1 MENASFALKLVV
13 SFLIAVVVISLITG
27 VFLILKSHQIQVEE
41 AISRD
46 NIGKFNKAFE
56 VYEKKLMY
64 GTDVL
69 SCLNKAENNNQQYVY
84 NIYYGKD
91 SSEVPYTAR
100 QELLIQVEVTLNTTI
115 KEKVD
120 VFYKTTSGAI
130 LQTTSSFKT
139 MRPFADTTI
148 NGFKIPNVT
157 FYYFEEDAAKGSVI
171 RKNTNT
177 YDSILW
183 NNAKAP
189 HLARTGSID
198 DTTNKVC
205 ILCPGTYNTNMI
217 GEDSGAGKGKY
228 KLYAETVTD
237 REKTAKL
244 QALLSTVNNVNQ
256 IIYKEN
262 YTFSDGDPVSGGSD
276 GWYKATWTTAVRDF
290 KTRKFTCTG
299 IEYNDDTGYVSSISF
314 AEVD

>member
-1 MENASFALKLVV
+1 MENASYALKIVAG
-13 SFLIAVVVISLITG
+13 FLIAAMVIAIISY
-27 VFLILKSHQIQVEE
+27 VFSVLKANQIATNESV
-41 AISRD
+41 SRE
-46 NIGKFNKAFE
+46 NIKTFNKAFE

-91 SSEVPYTAR
+91 SSKIPYTTR
-100 QELLIQVEVTLNTTI
+100 QELLVQVDVTLNSTI
-115 KEKVD
+115 KEKVE
-120 VFYKTTSGAI
+120 VYYKTVNGTI
-130 LQTTSSFKT
+130 LQTTSSFKSVK
-139 MRPFADTTI
+139 PFADSTI

-157 FYYFEEDAAKGSVI
+157 FYYFEEDATRGSVI
-171 RKNTNT
+171 RKNTDT

-183 NNAKAP
+183 LNAVAP
-189 HLARTGSID
+189 RLAKTGSIT
-198 DTTNKVC
+198 DTTNNVC
-205 ILCPGTYNTNMI
+205 ILCPGTYNTNMV
-217 GEDSGAGKGKY
+217 GEDSGAGRGEY

-237 REKTAKL
+237 RAKTAKL

-256 IIYKEN
+256 TIYKDN
-262 YTFSDGDPVSGGSD
+262 YTYSDGDASGSSD
-276 GWYKATWTTAVRDF
+276 GWYKATWISAVRDF

-299 IEYNDDTGYVSSISF
+299 IEYNQDTGYVSKISF